1 MGVTDRSEAALETVF
16 VLSGGGNLGAVQVG
30 MLYALLEAGI
40 KPDAIFGSSIGA
52 LNGAFLA
59 SHADLAGM
67 EELAELWVSVHR
79 REVFPMSVA
88 ALLRGVFGH
97 QQFLFESLGLRS
109 LLLRASFGFERIE
122 DAPIMLR
129 VMATDLSTGEAVVL
143 DSGETIKAL
152 LASSAI
158 PGVFPPVEI
167 DDRILIDG
175 GVVANTPIAQA
186 EQLEPST
193 IYVLPTTPAHVA
205 RAPANAI
212 LMMQRAMA
220 LAVQPAEQRA
230 LAEAAARRKVHVLP
244 VPADADRLSIFDF
257 RATRRLID
265 ASYDLTTSWL
275 EAPMIPAKTALA
287 EYHGAVA

>member
-167 DDRILIDG
+167 DDRILIDDLRAAHDAGSRCARTGQRNPHDAAGDGSG
-175 GVVANTPIAQA
+175 GATGGA
-186 EQLEPST
+186 EGACRSCR
-193 IYVLPTTPAHVA
+193 AKKGSRSA
-205 RAPANAI
+205 RA
-212 LMMQRAMA
+212 
-220 LAVQPAEQRA
+220 
-230 LAEAAARRKVHVLP
+230 RRCRPLV
-244 VPADADRLSIFDF
+244 DI
-257 RATRRLID
+257 
-265 ASYDLTTSWL
+265 
-275 EAPMIPAKTALA
+275 
-287 EYHGAVA
+287 